1 MCRYFCWKTAHYL
14 DQHDYHGEMIGA
26 MCKIQCTELL
36 FDAVYKCMQVVGVNS
51 VDKKHSFEKL
61 LREATILPL
70 YDAGNFGMQRRRVH
84 GVMSSA
90 TFNPRAVM
98 DDLPQDYTK
107 AMEITDTIPGPLEL
121 VGAGN
126 GSLAG

>member
-1 MCRYFCWKTAHYL
+1 
-14 DQHDYHGEMIGA
+14 
-26 MCKIQCTELL
+26 
-36 FDAVYKCMQVVGVNS
+36 MQVIGVNS
-51 VDKKHSFEKL
+51 LDRRHRSRRL
-61 LREATILPL
+61 LREALILPL

-84 GVMSSA
+84 GVMASQ

-121 VGAGN
+121 VGA
-126 GSLAG
+126 S